1 MVCEEGRVKQLLR
14 GNKPLLAKYEQALL
28 GGCCCWQGIGG
39 TGMADGWDGRQ
50 PGKGLLSNGKVPIEV
65 VPYLPL
71 ACLACLR
78 TCSLPWL
85 PAPHDPDSLRAC
97 LPDCVQRAM
106 WTTTSEPSGAPLCP
120 TAAMPFAAR
129 IQTARW
135 VL

>member
-50 PGKGLLSNGKVPIEV
+50 PGKGLLSNGKVPFEV
-65 VPYLPL
+65 VPYLP
-71 ACLACLR
+71 LACLR

-97 LPDCVQRAM
+97 LPA
-106 WTTTSEPSGAPLCP
+106 
-120 TAAMPFAAR
+120 
-129 IQTARW
+129 
-135 VL
+135 